1 MYAVP
6 LREGMRVLAKAR
18 RARWNTFGPER
29 APGREYMLARRR
41 GCSIWS
47 ATSVV
52 GVGLPLLAIFM
63 LTGTI
68 LGSAQPPAPTLDDYV
83 GRYELTPSF
92 HLDVSREGRALYLQV
107 TGQPR
112 AQLTPRGIHEF
123 VLVGSTL
130 RVMFGVRQD
139 TGEVIDLLFE
149 QGGLGRRARK
159 LADDEVVPGVPQMDL
174 TVEVI
179 DRYVGKYVEQPGF
192 AMTIT
197 REGAQLYGQLT
208 DLEPDAIFSLS
219 QTEFFYQDSSAR
231 IIFYLDDV
239 DVATTLIL
247 RQGDNDIEMHRVG
260 Q

>member
-1 MYAVP
+1 M
-6 LREGMRVLAKAR
+6 
-18 RARWNTFGPER
+18 
-29 APGREYMLARRR
+29 
-41 GCSIWS
+41 
-47 ATSVV
+47 
-52 GVGLPLLAIFM
+52 
-63 LTGTI
+63 
-68 LGSAQPPAPTLDDYV
+68 
-83 GRYELTPSF
+83 
-92 HLDVSREGRALYLQV
+92 

-179 DRYVGKYVEQPGF
+179 DRYVWKYVEQPGF

-208 DLEPDAIFSLS
+208 DLDPDAIFPLS

>member
-1 MYAVP
+1 
-6 LREGMRVLAKAR
+6 
-18 RARWNTFGPER
+18 
-29 APGREYMLARRR
+29 MLAWRPEH
-41 GCSIWS
+41 SIWS
-47 ATSVV
+47 AWSLVATA
-52 GVGLPLLAIFM
+52 LPLLGILI

-68 LGSAQPPAPTLDDYV
+68 LRAGQPPAPTLDDYV

-92 HLDVSREGRALYLQV
+92 HLDVSREGRALYLQA

-159 LADDEVVPGVPQMDL
+159 LADDQVVSDVRQMDL
-174 TVEVI
+174 AVEVI
-179 DRYVGKYVEQPGF
+179 DRYVGKYAEQPGF

-208 DLEPDAIFSLS
+208 DLAPDAIFPLS
-219 QTEFFYQDSSAR
+219 QTEFFYQDSNAR
-231 IIFYLDDV
+231 IVFGLDDFK
-239 DVATTLIL
+239 VATTLIL
-247 RQGDNDIEMHRVG
+247 RQGNSDIEMRRVER
-260 Q
+260 

>member
-1 MYAVP
+1 
-6 LREGMRVLAKAR
+6 
-18 RARWNTFGPER
+18 
-29 APGREYMLARRR
+29 MLARRR
-41 GCSIWS
+41 EDSIWS

-52 GVGLPLLAIFM
+52 VVALPLLAIFM
-63 LTGTI
+63 LTSTI
-68 LGSAQPPAPTLDDYV
+68 LGAAQPPAPTLDDYV

-92 HLDVSREGRALYLQV
+92 HLDVSREGRALYLQA

-149 QGGLGRRARK
+149 QGGLGRLARK
-159 LADDEVVPGVPQMDL
+159 LEGDEVASGVPQMDL

-179 DRYVGKYVEQPGF
+179 DRYVGKYIEQPGF

-208 DLEPDAIFSLS
+208 DLDPAAIFPLS
-219 QTEFFYQDSSAR
+219 QTEFFYQDSTAR

-239 DVATTLIL
+239 GVATTLIL
-247 RQGDNDIEMHRVG
+247 RQGENDIEMRRVG
-260 Q
+260 R